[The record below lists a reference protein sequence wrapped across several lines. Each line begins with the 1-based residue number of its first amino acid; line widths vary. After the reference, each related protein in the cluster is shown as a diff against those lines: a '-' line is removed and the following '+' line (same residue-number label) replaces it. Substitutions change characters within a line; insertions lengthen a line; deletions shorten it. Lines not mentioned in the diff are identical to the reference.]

1 MIFRVYVYLPEGTLL
16 ILTRSPIH
24 HLGDGIPRRL
34 KTDFSKVHSSALS
47 LETWQRPSRG
57 LKSGGFQKLY
67 YLILLRVLDLSH
79 PFWHEVTPLQ
89 GTTRKIKSPH
99 EIKKSPHHW
108 QITKAQHAQKFN
120 RTLWYRSRISSCLC
134 IMPNIRSQN
143 QHLLINRPLAQQV
156 RQSNPLKLLSYLSV
170 LIQKGLHT
178 LA

>member
-1 MIFRVYVYLPEGTLL
+1 MFSYVFFSLFSNAGCGGGGGGGDIAILPLQSSLL
-16 ILTRSPIH
+16 VQLLWLFCCS
-24 HLGDGIPRRL
+24 
-34 KTDFSKVHSSALS
+34 
-47 LETWQRPSRG
+47 
-57 LKSGGFQKLY
+57 Y
-67 YLILLRVLDLSH
+67 YLFWLLLLFGICLGCSVLVVRIVPVRVLDLSH
-79 PFWHEVTPLQ
+79 PFGHEVTPLQ

-99 EIKKSPHHW
+99 EIKKSPHNW
-108 QITKAQHAQKFN
+108 QITKAQRAQKFN

>member
-1 MIFRVYVYLPEGTLL
+1 MAYTHYISHLQRPRRGVSKRILWIFVSISCILVL
-16 ILTRSPIH
+16 IL
-24 HLGDGIPRRL
+24 
-34 KTDFSKVHSSALS
+34 
-47 LETWQRPSRG
+47 
-57 LKSGGFQKLY
+57 LY
-67 YLILLRVLDLSH
+67 SIQLRVLDLSH

-99 EIKKSPHHW
+99 DLKKSPHHW

-120 RTLWYRSRISSCLC
+120 WTLWYRSRISSCLC